1 MAARGGGTGIN
12 PNQDAQG
19 LFICICLRVARGAN
33 PNPSHRVSG
42 LGTERLRH
50 LSSYTIGRVW
60 IWHVMNIPFLFV
72 LVCLLSHDL
81 VLFCLT
87 FELLVN

>member
-50 LSSYTIGRVW
+50 LSSYMRFNLDHLARAERRV
-60 IWHVMNIPFLFV
+60 
-72 LVCLLSHDL
+72 D
-81 VLFCLT
+81 
-87 FELLVN
+87 